1 MSIIKN
7 GQISLYF
14 HFNKIMKIPETSF
27 QSPALNQKM
36 FEMFEMFE
44 MFVIQHTSI
53 WPNFIF
59 IVLRIRKKSI
69 SVISIM

>member
-7 GQISLYF
+7 GQISLYLR
-14 HFNKIMKIPETSF
+14 FNKIMKIPETSF

-36 FEMFEMFE
+36 FEMLEMLE

-53 WPNFIF
+53 WPNFIL

>member
-36 FEMFEMFE
+36 FEMFEMF
-44 MFVIQHTSI
+44 VIQHTSI